1 MKQRMQR
8 KPSLPAARNV
18 FGEPLVPCSFEPM
31 TGFFRDGCCRT
42 CEEDKGEHTVCV
54 VMTATFLAFSIS
66 CGNDLSTPRLEWG
79 FPGLQPG
86 DQWCLCASRWVE
98 AWRAGVAPAVVLEST
113 NQKMLEVVPLE
124 ELRKY
129 AYARPEE

>member
-1 MKQRMQR
+1 MNTG
-8 KPSLPAARNV
+8 KPIAKNV
-18 FGEPLVPCSFEPM
+18 YGEPLVPCSFDPL

-42 CEEDKGEHTVCV
+42 GEEDIGKHTMCV
-54 VMTATFLAFSIS
+54 VMNASFLAFSTA
-66 CGNDLSTPRLEWG
+66 CGNDLSTPRPEWG
-79 FPGLQPG
+79 FPGLKPG

-113 NQKMLEVVPLE
+113 NQKMLDVVPLE